1 MGAATTTIRVTTD
14 ARYRGLAVTVLGDA
28 RAGLLAI
35 AGYGTAQELAI
46 AAIAVKRRRGRR
58 VYCVAGGRAWTASI
72 DEVAR
77 AAVRARELR
86 DANG

>member
-1 MGAATTTIRVTTD
+1 MGKTTIRVSTA
-14 ARYRGLAVTVLGDA
+14 ARYRGLGVTVLGDA

-46 AAIAVKRRRGRR
+46 AAIAVKRRRGQR
-58 VYCVAGGRAWTASI
+58 VYCVAGDCAWTASV

-77 AAVRARELR
+77 AAVRARER
-86 DANG
+86 HDTRP

>member
-1 MGAATTTIRVTTD
+1 M
-14 ARYRGLAVTVLGDA
+14 TVLGDA

-58 VYCVAGGRAWTASI
+58 VYCVAGGGAWTPSV
-72 DEVAR
+72 DDVAR
-77 AAVRARELR
+77 AAVRAREAR
-86 DANG
+86 DATD